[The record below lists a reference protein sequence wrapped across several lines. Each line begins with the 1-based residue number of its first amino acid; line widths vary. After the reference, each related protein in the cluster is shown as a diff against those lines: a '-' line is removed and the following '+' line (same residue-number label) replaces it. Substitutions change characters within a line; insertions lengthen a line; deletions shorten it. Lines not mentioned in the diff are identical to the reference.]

1 MLKTS
6 QELLDKANQE
16 SYAVGAFNTNNLEI
30 TKAIFSAAEI
40 EKAPL
45 IIQITPSAMAYAG
58 VSNLASLVRVAEQET
73 GIPVA
78 LHLDHGKELVHIIV
92 ALRNGFSSVMI
103 DGSLR
108 PYKENVAITKEVV
121 KIAHSVGVTVEAEL
135 GKIVRAEEEIAAV
148 EREAAMTDPE
158 QAAEF
163 VAETGIDAL
172 AISIG
177 NAHGWYKGKPKLD
190 FERLAAIK
198 EAVTVPLVL
207 HGGTGIPDKDI
218 EHSIKLGI
226 RKINIDTEIRTAF
239 KRGVTEFITK
249 NPNVIDPRKILK
261 PAIENVVEV
270 VRNKIQL
277 FGAAGR
283 AEKEVLL
290 VKGRAA

>member
-1 MLKTS
+1 
-6 QELLDKANQE
+6 
-16 SYAVGAFNTNNLEI
+16 
-30 TKAIFSAAEI
+30 
-40 EKAPL
+40 
-45 IIQITPSAMAYAG
+45 MAYAG

-78 LHLDHGKELVHIIV
+78 LHLDHGKELVHIIA

-108 PYKENVAITKEVV
+108 PYKENIAITKEVV

-135 GKIVRAEEEIAAV
+135 GKIVRTEEQITAV
-148 EREAAMTDPE
+148 EREAAMTNPE

-198 EAVTVPLVL
+198 EVVTVPLVL

-218 EHSIKLGI
+218 KHSIKLGI

-239 KRGVTEFITK
+239 KQGVTEFITK
-249 NPNVIDPRKILK
+249 NPGVIDPRKILK
-261 PAIENVVEV
+261 PAIENIVEV

-277 FGAAGR
+277 FGAVGK

-290 VKGRAA
+290 AKGRAA